1 METLTE
7 YLDTLEMPEQRERMV
22 EIFDWMKETFPSLV
36 PVIKWNQ
43 PMFTDHGTF
52 IIGFSTSKKHIAV
65 APEVKTMKE
74 FEEKIADAGY
84 SATSNLFR
92 ITWKQPTNFD
102 LLKEIIEF
110 NVTDKQDYAKFWR
123 EA

>member
-1 METLTE
+1 M
-7 YLDTLEMPEQRERMV
+7 D
-22 EIFDWMKETFPSLV
+22 KESFPDLV

-52 IIGFSTSKKHIAV
+52 IIGFSTSKKHISV
-65 APEVKTMKE
+65 APEVKTMKK
-74 FEEKIADAGY
+74 FEEKIADAHYG
-84 SATSNLFR
+84 ATSNLFR
-92 ITWKQPTNFD
+92 ITWIQPTNFD

-110 NVTDKQDYAKFWR
+110 NVTDKQDHTKFWR

>member
-7 YLDTLEMPEQRERMV
+7 YLDTLEMPEQRARMV
-22 EIFDWMKETFPSLV
+22 EIFDWIKESFPDLV

-52 IIGFSTSKKHIAV
+52 IIGFSTSKKHISV
-65 APEVKTMKE
+65 APEVKTMKK
-74 FEEKIADAGY
+74 FEEKIADAHYG
-84 SATSNLFR
+84 ATSNLFR

-110 NVTDKQDYAKFWR
+110 NVTDKQDHTKFWR

>member
-22 EIFDWMKETFPSLV
+22 EIFDWVKDTFPSLV

-74 FEEKIADAGY
+74 FVEKIADAGY

-110 NVTDKQDYAKFWR
+110 NVNDKQDYTKFWR